1 MTCFIPNVCKLRVEN
16 CGFSLFSEFLITLVH
31 YLAKYLVQMFI
42 ELEYPEIVF
51 LRAASWLLV
60 LKMWIS
66 FFLSYFN
73 QICELNHRCKMAIVS
88 HEFDIKF
95 TWMKKKNNTCMIF
108 KWENVIWFQKFMWIS
123 VASIWSCDKLYLAG
137 TKNWQ
142 WS

>member
-95 TWMKKKNNTCMIF
+95 TWMKKKTTLAWFSNEKISYDSRNLCEYQ
-108 KWENVIWFQKFMWIS
+108 WHPYDHVINCI
-123 VASIWSCDKLYLAG
+123 
-137 TKNWQ
+137 
-142 WS
+142 

>member
-60 LKMWIS
+60 LKM
-66 FFLSYFN
+66 
-73 QICELNHRCKMAIVS
+73 
-88 HEFDIKF
+88 
-95 TWMKKKNNTCMIF
+95 
-108 KWENVIWFQKFMWIS
+108 
-123 VASIWSCDKLYLAG
+123 
-137 TKNWQ
+137 
-142 WS
+142 